1 MTDLIVIDDI
11 SDELPPAF
19 MILDDESCQN
29 ITAIFS
35 FDKTKILAI
44 PKIVSK
50 VGNWS
55 YKHAPNL
62 FQKLDNQQVCL
73 ICGQIFKGT
82 TLWAGRSHLQSTHQM
97 YCDYEELF
105 KHNSRWVQ
113 ETIEEWEK
121 AVKRSTSPE
130 KAASKR
136 GVAAVF
142 SPVAKQSDTDQ
153 RELRKIITVAFARGM
168 LPFNFVNNPGIIII
182 INICY

>member
-50 VGNWS
+50 VGNGS
-55 YKHAPNL
+55 YKHAPKL
-62 FQKLDNQQVCL
+62 FLRLDDQQVCL
-73 ICGQIFKGT
+73 ICGQILKGT

-105 KHNSRWVQ
+105 NHAIKCSMD
-113 ETIEEWEK
+113 
-121 AVKRSTSPE
+121 TSPL
-130 KAASKR
+130 
-136 GVAAVF
+136 F
-142 SPVAKQSDTDQ
+142 
-153 RELRKIITVAFARGM
+153 
-168 LPFNFVNNPGIIII
+168 
-182 INICY
+182 